1 MCIDRNRTKPPSV
14 KLYHH
19 MFDNQQRCV
28 TGFHAIDYNVFLYFF
43 EQIQKCEW
51 WHSKNSFL
59 FHDELFMIPILV
71 LICKDSDWSVPR
83 ICRFQAPKLWSG
95 QLLISPKSAL
105 ISLWKVVTAMLQN
118 WFSCKVYNYFTRSGN
133 ITF

>member
-19 MFDNQQRCV
+19 MFNNQQRCV
-28 TGFHAIDYNVFLYFF
+28 TGFHAIDYNVFLYFLNRYKSMNDGIPKIAF
-43 EQIQKCEW
+43 
-51 WHSKNSFL
+51 SFMTNS
-59 FHDELFMIPILV
+59 FMIPILV

-95 QLLISPKSAL
+95 LLLISPKSAL